1 MSRRKGRILAVQG
14 LYSWDVGEKK
24 DKEEVLSLSWA
35 KNDSGEET
43 LDDESGAFARI
54 LIAGTIDNLPKID
67 ELITTHL
74 TGWSLDRISKVSLAV
89 LRMSVYSLLFMKDVP
104 AAIVI
109 DEAIDISKDFGQDDS
124 FKFING
130 ILDNIK
136 KAI

>member
-1 MSRRKGRILAVQG
+1 MSRRKGRIIAVQG
-14 LYSWDVGEKK
+14 LYSWDMAEQK
-24 DKEEVLSLSWA
+24 DREEVLSLDWC
-35 KNDSGEET
+35 KNDAGEST

-54 LIAGTIDNLPKID
+54 LIAGTLDNITQID
-67 ELITTHL
+67 ELIEKHL
-74 TGWSLDRISKVSLAV
+74 SGWSMDRVSKVALAV

-109 DEAIDISKDFGQDDS
+109 DEAIDITREFGQDDA

-136 KAI
+136 NAL